1 MWSSL
6 QSSIIQSLCS
16 STYRPLLGPKMVV
29 ISLFDLIDLIQWLG
43 LQWHDLVQRRNT
55 TSLTVCQIIP
65 VLSYFTSFVIIHVH
79 EKLQCVRN
87 IQHCFEPKFNVWYW
101 RLSSGWRMSY
111 KLRNWFVSENPNSPQ
126 FWLNFMACFSWCSL
140 CRFRNLFFFLA
151 LFLPITFRFR

>member
-1 MWSSL
+1 MIRPSVARPCSKAKYNLLTVCQIIPMLSYFSSFA
-6 QSSIIQSLCS
+6 II
-16 STYRPLLGPKMVV
+16 
-29 ISLFDLIDLIQWLG
+29 
-43 LQWHDLVQRRNT
+43 HALVQRRNT

-65 VLSYFTSFVIIHVH
+65 VLSYCTSFAIIHVH

-126 FWLNFMACFSWCSL
+126 FWLNFMACFSWCSF
-140 CRFRNLFFFLA
+140 CNLFFFLA
-151 LFLPITFRFR
+151 LFLPITFRFRYSTSWDR